1 MKVAFIHH
9 DKKISTGAHYIN
21 DLIKIKLKERGIKVR
36 NFYPNAPLIDSPHHL
51 RGLKNILFFYSLL
64 EHKDEILKCDLIQGT
79 TYTPLTF
86 IPFDIPVISHFGS
99 TTYGFLKHVA
109 RTHGLEKETGKIFY
123 KLRKLNIISELNLQ
137 TRKPLRDIMEIEN
150 YVASKADA
158 VIATS
163 LMVKDELR
171 ECKIDENKIELIHNA
186 VEDYWYD
193 YPPKLIIEPLKIV
206 FLNRL
211 GSDVFTFKLKG
222 LDRLINLYD
231 HFPRLEK
238 ITIAM
243 TTNNKLVG
251 YLIDKFPNQQLF
263 KNVVKNK
270 IPEILNPLAGSIFFL
285 PSRYEGFSLS
295 LIESMTQGLIPIAY
309 PVGVAQEVII
319 NGENGFIVNNQEE
332 ARVAIERIV
341 NNNDLRLEM
350 SQNAYK
356 TSLAFKADLMV
367 DKFIALYKKVLQNY
381 RHKKENVNL
390 E

>member
-99 TTYGFLKHVA
+99 TTYGFLKHVTRA
-109 RTHGLEKETGKIFY
+109 HGLEKETREIFY
-123 KLRKLNIISELNLQ
+123 KLRKLNIIPELNLQ

-163 LMVKDELR
+163 LKVKEELK
-171 ECKIDENKIELIHNA
+171 ECGIDESKIELIHNA

-193 YPPKLIIEPLKIV
+193 YSPKPIINPPKIV

-211 GSDVFTFKLKG
+211 GNDVFTFKLKG
-222 LDRLINLYD
+222 LDRLIHLYD
-231 HFPRLEK
+231 HFPQLEK
-238 ITIAM
+238 TTIVM
-243 TTNNKLVG
+243 TTNNKLVS
-251 YLIDKFPNQQLF
+251 YLIGKFSNQQFF

-270 IPEILNPLAGSIFFL
+270 IPEILNPLAGSIMFL

-295 LIESMTQGLIPIAY
+295 LIESMTQGLIPVAY
-309 PVGVAQEVII
+309 PVGVASEVII

-332 ARVAIERIV
+332 ARAAVEKII
-341 NNNDLRLEM
+341 NNNDLRLKM

-381 RHKKENVNL
+381 THKKENVNL